1 YKIILFFMA
10 RPRSRIDITCQNPR
24 CKYFLV
30 DAGKDI
36 LKRGKN
42 TAGHQ
47 RYYCNH
53 CKTWFVETMNTPLY
67 HKHLS
72 KEKIINIC
80 KHLVEKNG
88 IRSIERI
95 TGHHRDTIS
104 RLLEDM
110 ACHAEMMNEFLLKDV
125 KLGQIEMDE
134 LWSFI
139 KKNKRKLTRKAQKQ
153 IAKVMHGSTPA

>member
-1 YKIILFFMA
+1 MA
-10 RPRSRIDITCQNPR
+10 RSRSIIDITCQNQKCR
-24 CKYFLV
+24 YFLV
-30 DAGKDI
+30 DDGKDI

-53 CKTWFVETMNTPLY
+53 CETWFVETTNTPLY

-72 KEKIINIC
+72 KSEIIQIC

-110 ACHAEMMNEFLLKDV
+110 AYHAKMMNEFLLKDV
-125 KLGQIEMDE
+125 ELGQFEVDE

-139 KKNKRKLTRKAQKQ
+139 KKNKRRLSREAQNQ
-153 IAKVMHGSTPA
+153 IAKVMHGSSPA

>member
-1 YKIILFFMA
+1 MA
-10 RPRSRIDITCQNPR
+10 RPRSNIDITCQNQK
-24 CKYFLV
+24 CKYFLQEE
-30 DAGKDI
+30 GKDI

-42 TAGHQ
+42 RAGHQ

-53 CKTWFVETMNTPLY
+53 CRKWFLETTNTPLY

-72 KEKIINIC
+72 KEKIIQIC

-104 RLLEDM
+104 RLLEDL
-110 ACHAEMMNEFLLKDV
+110 ALHAAYMNDILLNEV
-125 KLGQIEMDE
+125 HLGQFEVDEM
-134 LWSFI
+134 WSFI
-139 KKNKRKLTRKAQKQ
+139 KKNRKKLSKEAQKQ
-153 IAKVMHGSTPA
+153 IARVMHGFTPV

>member
-1 YKIILFFMA
+1 MA

-53 CKTWFVETMNTPLY
+53 CETWFVETTNTPLY

-72 KEKIINIC
+72 KSEIIHIC

-95 TGHHRDTIS
+95 TGHHRDTIG

-110 ACHAEMMNEFLLKDV
+110 AYHAEMMNEFLLKDV
-125 KLGQIEMDE
+125 KLGQFEVDE

-139 KKNKRKLTRKAQKQ
+139 KKNKRRLSKKAQNQ